1 MLSSLGSSSAAAP
14 ATEAP
19 LAALD
24 TNAIAAADTG
34 QGTNNNPVFAELF
47 AGERLE
53 ESAGD
58 GTEGRAEL
66 LPDVTPETVTTDTQA
81 APELDAEQWL
91 QQALDQQQVQLQV
104 RDAPTPSGDAQAA
117 VANNSRNAAWLPFGA
132 AGVAQPGAR
141 GMNTQVVSTSGDQAR
156 EPSMPANPTL
166 TLWANRTAT
175 ESLPAN
181 QPQGFVATQGVS
193 EAAQQSMPQSTQ
205 QSILQSAQQSTQQS
219 VSHLVPQGTDASLV
233 DSTLLATSTAD
244 SLSPVA
250 DRASSTLS
258 NSIINLGDKT
268 VQDSSLQAA
277 AKGLA
282 PEAKWGEQLLH
293 TLRDQVQVQIQQRIQ
308 NATIRLDPPELGSL
322 EIFLSHEAGRLTVH
336 INASQADVARLL
348 QHTSDRLR
356 QELAGGQFTQVNVQ
370 TNSEGQSGQQHSRHG
385 AQGLM
390 VEEMIQVNGQPR
402 VDDSRAQGSQ
412 ASDVLITV

>member
-66 LPDVTPETVTTDTQA
+66 LLDVTPDIVTTDTQA

-117 VANNSRNAAWLPFGA
+117 VANNSRNAASLPFSA
-132 AGVAQPGAR
+132 TGVAQQGAR
-141 GMNTQVVSTSGDQAR
+141 GMNTLAASITGDKSR

-166 TLWANRTAT
+166 ALWVNRAAT
-175 ESLPAN
+175 ESLPMN
-181 QPQGFVATQGVS
+181 QPQSFAATHGVS
-193 EAAQQSMPQSTQ
+193 EAAL
-205 QSILQSAQQSTQQS
+205 QSIQQSTQQP
-219 VSHLVPQGTDASLV
+219 LQQGTDTSLV
-233 DSTLLATSTAD
+233 DSTALASSTTD

-268 VQDSSLQAA
+268 LQDSSLQAA
-277 AKGLA
+277 AKGLT

-370 TNSEGQSGQQHSRHG
+370 TNSEGQSGQQHSRHS

-390 VEEMIQVNGQPR
+390 AEEMIQVNGQPR
-402 VDDSRAQGSQ
+402 VDDTRAQGSQ

>member
-14 ATEAP
+14 TTEAS

-24 TNAIAAADTG
+24 TNTIAAADTG
-34 QGTNNNPVFAELF
+34 QNLTSNPVFAELF
-47 AGERLE
+47 AGERGDD
-53 ESAGD
+53 SAGD
-58 GTEGRAEL
+58 GAEARAEL
-66 LPDVTPETVTTDTQA
+66 LLDATTETVTTDAQVT
-81 APELDAEQWL
+81 PELDAEQWL

-104 RDAPTPSGDAQAA
+104 RDASIPSRDAQAD
-117 VANNSRNAAWLPFGA
+117 VANNSRHTVSLPFSD
-132 AGVAQPGAR
+132 AGVAQRSAG
-141 GMNTQVVSTSGDQAR
+141 GINTQVASITGDKSR
-156 EPSMPANPTL
+156 EPSMPANPTVA
-166 TLWANRTAT
+166 LWINRTVT
-175 ESLPAN
+175 GSLPAN
-181 QPQGFVATQGVS
+181 QSQGFAATHGMS
-193 EAAQQSMPQSTQ
+193 EAAQQSIPQSTQ
-205 QSILQSAQQSTQQS
+205 QSAQN
-219 VSHLVPQGTDASLV
+219 LLAPGTDAALV
-233 DSTLLATSTAD
+233 DSTALASSTTD

-250 DRASSTLS
+250 DRLS

-370 TNSEGQSGQQHSRHG
+370 TSSEGQSGQQHSRHS
-385 AQGLM
+385 AQDLM
-390 VEEMIQVNGQPR
+390 AEEIIQANGQPR
-402 VDDSRAQGSQ
+402 VDDTRAQNSQ
-412 ASDVLITV
+412 ASDVLMTV